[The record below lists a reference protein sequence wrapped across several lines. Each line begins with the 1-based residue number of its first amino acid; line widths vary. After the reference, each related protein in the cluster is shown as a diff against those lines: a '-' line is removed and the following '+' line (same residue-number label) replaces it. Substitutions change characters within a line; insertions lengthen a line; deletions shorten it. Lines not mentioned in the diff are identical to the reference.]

1 MWHLSQVFIYHKC
14 DIHPDSPWSERN
26 LLVTLYSLKIC
37 SMEPLHD
44 ISYNHYFSIS
54 VFHWHQGTRD
64 GTYGS
69 SNSWSRGEI
78 DWFIECKGDLE
89 MFSAIRRHFQ
99 SSQPSQ
105 ATSPRPT
112 PLPQSLQ
119 EKFQRGITAN
129 MRILICGK
137 KKSGKTSLLNRLK
150 GKPHSIEYNPTKE
163 VVKAGFH

>member
-1 MWHLSQVFIYHKC
+1 
-14 DIHPDSPWSERN
+14 
-26 LLVTLYSLKIC
+26 
-37 SMEPLHD
+37 
-44 ISYNHYFSIS
+44 
-54 VFHWHQGTRD
+54 
-64 GTYGS
+64 
-69 SNSWSRGEI
+69 
-78 DWFIECKGDLE
+78 

-163 VVKAGFH
+163 VVKACFYQSNSGPLYLSVDPESQAAEKINFIKTKKGGDGKLEL

>member
-1 MWHLSQVFIYHKC
+1 
-14 DIHPDSPWSERN
+14 
-26 LLVTLYSLKIC
+26 
-37 SMEPLHD
+37 
-44 ISYNHYFSIS
+44 
-54 VFHWHQGTRD
+54 
-64 GTYGS
+64 
-69 SNSWSRGEI
+69 
-78 DWFIECKGDLE
+78 

-137 KKSGKTSLLNRLK
+137 KKCGKTSLLNRLK

-163 VVKAGFH
+163 VVKDCFHFFSMVQCVPPLFSLDCEIFFFEN

>member
-1 MWHLSQVFIYHKC
+1 
-14 DIHPDSPWSERN
+14 
-26 LLVTLYSLKIC
+26 
-37 SMEPLHD
+37 
-44 ISYNHYFSIS
+44 
-54 VFHWHQGTRD
+54 
-64 GTYGS
+64 
-69 SNSWSRGEI
+69 
-78 DWFIECKGDLE
+78 

-163 VVKAGFH
+163 VVKACFHYFLRSISSGAEKQIL

>member
-1 MWHLSQVFIYHKC
+1 
-14 DIHPDSPWSERN
+14 
-26 LLVTLYSLKIC
+26 
-37 SMEPLHD
+37 
-44 ISYNHYFSIS
+44 
-54 VFHWHQGTRD
+54 
-64 GTYGS
+64 
-69 SNSWSRGEI
+69 
-78 DWFIECKGDLE
+78 

-137 KKSGKTSLLNRLK
+137 KKCGKTSLLNRLK

-163 VVKAGFH
+163 VVKDCFHFFFDVPMRDHPPVIFAQDCEIFFWKLKRRQQ